1 MEVFLRT
8 ASIYIFLLVLFRLIG
23 KRTLSELSTFDFVL
37 LLIIS
42 EATQN
47 ALIGEDYSL
56 VTGMTAILTLVMLDL
71 GMSYFKKKFK
81 RVEKFAEGAP
91 LVIVDHGK
99 VLEEYLRKTHV
110 TEDDI
115 LHSAR
120 QSQGLERMEQIKY
133 AVLETSGG
141 ISIIPMEPKI
151 EEMLDRRIEAALA
164 RSSAGGRGG

>member
-8 ASIYIFLLVLFRLIG
+8 ATIYVFLLVLFRLIG

-71 GMSYFKKKFK
+71 AMSYLKKKFK
-81 RVEKFAEGAP
+81 RVEKYAEGAP
-91 LVIVDHGK
+91 LVLVDHGK
-99 VLEEYLRKTHV
+99 VLKDLLEKTLV
-110 TEDDI
+110 TEEDI
-115 LHSAR
+115 C
-120 QSQGLERMEQIKY
+120 I
-133 AVLETSGG
+133 
-141 ISIIPMEPKI
+141 
-151 EEMLDRRIEAALA
+151 RRVRVKAWRA
-164 RSSAGGRGG
+164 